1 MARNTGSDFNQ
12 GISQASAAASGSG
25 TVTGSSP
32 VVDNGVARWHGTD
45 GTALQGSTATI
56 NDAGT
61 LIISGSDFAQRLEI
75 GKLSA
80 TASIPV
86 YGMAVTSSFSSSLGL
101 YGTKESSA
109 SGSAVH
115 IMAALDADVIDSDYA
130 ILLTGWLNR
139 SGVVSPAWLHKEHEI
154 ESYESAS
161 AEILGTDPDGAAAIG
176 TIVGSNVEYTSD
188 GARLLSIQNSG
199 DEKGYTDLYGQN
211 VFCVSKNGGATREG
225 YFSDYVSA
233 GSGSAWT
240 YSTNQ
245 IPAGAMV
252 YATTVYFIES
262 WQTGSECWVGVSASA
277 GFTEYWAGSVHP
289 SASVNNLTSSQKS
302 GWTHFASAAPVAISS
317 SVWQG
322 AATTTGSVRIECRY
336 REVVPPTS

>member
-45 GTALQGSTATI
+45 GSALQGSTATI

-61 LIISGSDFAQRLEI
+61 LIISGSDYAQRLEI

-80 TASIPV
+80 TGSIPV

-101 YGTKESSA
+101 YGTQESSP

-115 IMAALDADVIDSDYA
+115 IMAALDSDTIDSDYA

-139 SGVVSPAWLHKEHEI
+139 SGVISPAWLHKEHAI

-161 AEILGTDPDGAAAIG
+161 AEILGTEPDGAAAIG
-176 TIVGSNVEYTSD
+176 TIIGSDVEYTSA
-188 GARLLSIQNSG
+188 GAKLVSVQNAG
-199 DEKGYTDLYGQN
+199 EEKEYIDLYGQR
-211 VFCVSKNGGATREG
+211 VFGVSKAGGAVREG

-252 YATTVYFIES
+252 YATSVYFIQS
-262 WQTGSECWVGVSASA
+262 WQTGSQVDVGVSASS
-277 GFTEYWAGSVHP
+277 GFVEYYGSGMNP

-302 GWTHFASAAPVAISS
+302 GWTHFATAAPIAISS

-322 AATTTGSVRIECRY
+322 AASVTGAARVECRY